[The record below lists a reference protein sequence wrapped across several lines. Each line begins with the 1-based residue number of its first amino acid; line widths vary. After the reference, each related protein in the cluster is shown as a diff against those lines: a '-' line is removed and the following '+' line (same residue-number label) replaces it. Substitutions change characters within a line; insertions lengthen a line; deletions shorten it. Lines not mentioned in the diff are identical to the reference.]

1 LIHTTP
7 DDAIVVVLH
16 ERPRMSDE
24 QLARMEAALQTLVS
38 GQADLRRDVVE
49 LRTGYGEFRLDI
61 AELRT
66 GQDELR
72 RDVVGLQDEL
82 RKDVGSLRDGQA
94 RIETRLD
101 KVEVNLEEVRDDVKQ
116 IAEGHG
122 ALLVQIQKQGTEIL
136 EETGRRLDPLEAAV
150 RKFIT

>member
-1 LIHTTP
+1 MTIALIHTTP

-24 QLARMEAALQTLVS
+24 QLARMETTLQTLVS

-72 RDVVGLQDEL
+72 RDVVGLRAGQDEL
-82 RKDVGSLRDGQA
+82 RRDVVGLQD
-94 RIETRLD
+94 EL
-101 KVEVNLEEVRDDVKQ
+101 
-116 IAEGHG
+116 
-122 ALLVQIQKQGTEIL
+122 
-136 EETGRRLDPLEAAV
+136 
-150 RKFIT
+150 